1 MVVLAWSILVV
12 VLVGLALFTRSRTG
26 MLAAAIRDN
35 EERARFLGYSTTMPR
50 ALVYAIAA
58 LVAAAAGVL
67 QAAYNGYI
75 APQMFHWTVSGF
87 ALIMAIIG
95 GAKFIIGPAVGAVAL
110 FYVKD
115 AAGQF
120 AEYWPAIVG
129 VTLVVVTLTMPQ
141 GIVGLRSSSLA
152 ARSAAMTEFVL
163 EGIGLTRR
171 FGGFVALDGVDI
183 AVRRGE
189 IRGLIGP
196 NGAGKSTLIDVL
208 SGRAKNRGGRVL
220 LNGEDVSDL
229 KPQHRRRR
237 GMARS
242 FQRTN
247 IFPELTVEQQ
257 LRVASWAVADADIAE
272 VMRELNLGELA
283 GRPAG
288 DISYGDQRRLDL
300 ALSLVGRPSVLL
312 LDEPAAG
319 LTTEESFKLAGIL
332 RDLANRW
339 NVTVLLV
346 EHDMQVVFSI
356 CDRISV
362 LHLGRTLS
370 EGTCAE
376 IRSNPTVVAAYLG
389 TEA

>member
-1 MVVLAWSILVV
+1 
-12 VLVGLALFTRSRTG
+12 
-26 MLAAAIRDN
+26 
-35 EERARFLGYSTTMPR
+35 
-50 ALVYAIAA
+50 
-58 LVAAAAGVL
+58 
-67 QAAYNGYI
+67 
-75 APQMFHWTVSGF
+75 
-87 ALIMAIIG
+87 
-95 GAKFIIGPAVGAVAL
+95 
-110 FYVKD
+110 
-115 AAGQF
+115 
-120 AEYWPAIVG
+120 
-129 VTLVVVTLTMPQ
+129 
-141 GIVGLRSSSLA
+141 
-152 ARSAAMTEFVL
+152 MTEFAL

-183 AVRRGE
+183 AVKRGE

-208 SGRAKNRGGRVL
+208 SGRAKSRGGRVL

-229 KPQHRRRR
+229 TPQRRRKR

-272 VMRELNLGELA
+272 VMSELNLVELA
-283 GRPAG
+283 GLPAG

-319 LTTEESFKLAGIL
+319 LTMQESFELARIL

-362 LHLGRTLS
+362 LHLGRMLS
-370 EGTCAE
+370 EGTCPE
-376 IRSNPTVVAAYLG
+376 IRINPTVVAAYLG